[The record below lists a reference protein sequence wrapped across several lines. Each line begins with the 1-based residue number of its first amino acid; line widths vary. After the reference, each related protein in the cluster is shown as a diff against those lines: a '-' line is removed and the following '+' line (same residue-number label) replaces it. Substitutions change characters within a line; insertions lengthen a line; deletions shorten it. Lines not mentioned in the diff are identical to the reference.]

1 MLSPI
6 VCFLTIIVI
15 FFSLVAL
22 HTAAKKPDRQFNCIF
37 FRSRISERNSI
48 PFCCLRDSKLGSR
61 QINHFLAKNKKVQLL
76 ESFLPN
82 SIVYLILKSLSVS
95 QKSSY
100 CKQPPR
106 TRGTYILGEVRNLE
120 ISRVTHQLLCS
131 KSHDFLAVFALAH
144 SKINQIA

>member
-1 MLSPI
+1 MKTCDELAHSFKFEYKFKHNFGLI

-48 PFCCLRDSKLGSR
+48 SFCCLRDSKLGSR
-61 QINHFLAKNKKVQLL
+61 QINHFLAKNKKMQLL

-95 QKSSY
+95 QKSSF
-100 CKQPPR
+100 R
-106 TRGTYILGEVRNLE
+106 
-120 ISRVTHQLLCS
+120 
-131 KSHDFLAVFALAH
+131 SHALNNPADFF
-144 SKINQIA
+144 

>member
-1 MLSPI
+1 MYQALSKFQMNVSLLSQIFKGLESVFFLKWIYKHNSKKFGLI

-15 FFSLVAL
+15 FFYLVAL

-48 PFCCLRDSKLGSR
+48 SFCCLRDSKLGSR
-61 QINHFLAKNKKVQLL
+61 QINHFLAKNKKMQLL

-82 SIVYLILKSLSVS
+82 SIVYLIVKSPSVS

-100 CKQPPR
+100 
-106 TRGTYILGEVRNLE
+106 
-120 ISRVTHQLLCS
+120 S
-131 KSHDFLAVFALAH
+131 K
-144 SKINQIA
+144 

>member
-1 MLSPI
+1 MNIKIRLQIFFGPI

-48 PFCCLRDSKLGSR
+48 SFCCLRDSKLGSR
-61 QINHFLAKNKKVQLL
+61 QINHFLAKNKKMQLL

-82 SIVYLILKSLSVS
+82 SIVYLILKSLSMS
-95 QKSSY
+95 QKSSFCIY
-100 CKQPPR
+100 A
-106 TRGTYILGEVRNLE
+106 
-120 ISRVTHQLLCS
+120 LLWLLTTLQTLS
-131 KSHDFLAVFALAH
+131 KR
-144 SKINQIA
+144 

>member
-1 MLSPI
+1 MKTCDELAITHSFKFEYKFKHNFGLI

-48 PFCCLRDSKLGSR
+48 SFCCLRDSKLGSR
-61 QINHFLAKNKKVQLL
+61 QINHFLAKNKKMQLL

-95 QKSSY
+95 QKSSFRS
-100 CKQPPR
+100 QALR
-106 TRGTYILGEVRNLE
+106 
-120 ISRVTHQLLCS
+120 
-131 KSHDFLAVFALAH
+131 SHG
-144 SKINQIA
+144 S